1 MSAQQFD
8 METVDKLQKNIEVLR
23 NVFGGIKPAFEQSLE
38 LANSTGS
45 SKMAAECESGLEAAD
60 TVVKQAEEL
69 FETLEKVIKYYKDLD
84 EALN

>member
-23 NVFGGIKPAFEQSLE
+23 DVFGGIKPAFEQSLE

-45 SKMAAECESGLEAAD
+45 SKMAAEC
-60 TVVKQAEEL
+60 
-69 FETLEKVIKYYKDLD
+69 
-84 EALN
+84 